1 MDAKYQMKMQTALKC
16 LKECWRMFLQRT
28 SKENTM
34 LIKSRTRSLLNR
46 LASTFKDI
54 FEDIK
59 EGYLAPIEMFAVL
72 GIVGFVVIF
81 IGWSI
86 T

>member
-1 MDAKYQMKMQTALKC
+1 MDAKSQMKMQTALKY
-16 LKECWRMFLQRT
+16 LKECWRLFLQRLNR
-28 SKENTM
+28 KNTM

-59 EGYLAPIEMFAVL
+59 LGYLSPKERFVL
-72 GIVGFVVIF
+72 VGIVSFITIF
-81 IGWSI
+81 LAASAL
-86 T
+86 